1 MSKFLIFIS
10 VIVLSFGF
18 SPISEDINEN
28 EIYLENKI
36 VISPNPA
43 VSVTRV
49 MNKSRSNTIERVQVY
64 SIVNQKVID
73 IRNKN
78 RSSFVE
84 LNVFNLNNGKYFV
97 KVQLSD
103 GTEEVTMLMKT
114 N

>member
-10 VIVLSFGF
+10 VIIFSFGF
-18 SPISEDINEN
+18 TPIQEDIYQNEVF
-28 EIYLENKI
+28 LDNKI

-49 MNKSRSNTIERVQVY
+49 MNKNRGNSIERVQVY

-73 IRNKN
+73 IKNKN

-84 LNVFNLNNGKYFV
+84 LNVFNLANGKYFV
-97 KVQLSD
+97 KVVLSD